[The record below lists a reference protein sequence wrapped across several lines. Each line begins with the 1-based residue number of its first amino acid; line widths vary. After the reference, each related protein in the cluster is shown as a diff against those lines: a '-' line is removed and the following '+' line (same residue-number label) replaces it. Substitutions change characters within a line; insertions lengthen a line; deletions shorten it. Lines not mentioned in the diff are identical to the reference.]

1 MIRFLMAKKK
11 NFRPKGPIQILASI
25 GLVIAILWTAK
36 GLFQFGS
43 AGYKEV
49 TNSKSNINASRKQEV
64 TLNCVFTS
72 GKHIQSTGIVDMP
85 KGMQG
90 TQDIQIVLDVQ
101 NRKIIKFE
109 TFLGF
114 EADIRSFND
123 SNIIWTKDH
132 PKAAWNYNL
141 SRLSGNLQVQFY
153 EKRSRNEPLIYNYNC
168 SQSQQRF

>member
-1 MIRFLMAKKK
+1 MKKIFKKK
-11 NFRPKGPIQILASI
+11 KTPVQILATI
-25 GLVIAILWTAK
+25 GLVIAIVWTIK
-36 GLFQFGS
+36 FIFQLGS
-43 AGYKEV
+43 AGYKEIN
-49 TNSKSNINASRKQEV
+49 NSKSKTNTSSVQEV

-90 TQDIQIVLDVQ
+90 TQDIQIILDVQ

-114 EADIRSFND
+114 EADISSFND

-153 EKRSRNEPLIYNYNC
+153 EKRRRNEPLIYNYNC
-168 SQSQQRF
+168 SQSSKKF